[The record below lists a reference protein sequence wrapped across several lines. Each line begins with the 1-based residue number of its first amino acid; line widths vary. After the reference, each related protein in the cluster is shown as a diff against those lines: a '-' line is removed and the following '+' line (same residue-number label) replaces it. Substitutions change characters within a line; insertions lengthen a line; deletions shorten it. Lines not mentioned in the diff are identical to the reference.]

1 MKQFAVVFL
10 LVCLCGCEG
19 LRSAATE
26 AQKEN
31 AWLHERVCAAA
42 AETAASEKVSPTLCG
57 LTELAHDQSRAFVV
71 DYGLPQDRPVMKD
84 VDAVLTQGAVI
95 SEMAQVDSARRPD
108 VWSLADNAME
118 LGIALAG
125 LVGGVYGI
133 RIVGYLKAAREKSK
147 AIKEIVAGNELFKQ
161 LWPEHADRFKEAQRR
176 QSPATKQIVT
186 AVRAE

>member
-1 MKQFAVVFL
+1 ML
-10 LVCLCGCEG
+10 
-19 LRSAATE
+19 
-26 AQKEN
+26 
-31 AWLHERVCAAA
+31 
-42 AETAASEKVSPTLCG
+42 
-57 LTELAHDQSRAFVV
+57 
-71 DYGLPQDRPVMKD
+71 M
-84 VDAVLTQGAVI
+84 QGAVI
-95 SEMAQVDSARRPD
+95 AQAAQVDSARRPD

-161 LWPEHADRFKEAQRR
+161 LWPEQADRFKEAQGR
-176 QSPATKQIVT
+176 QSPTTKQIVT